1 MSTSFFY
8 RVQVVDLICGASTFR
23 DSCWTKLNQPSE
35 ATMIVTAA
43 VAEVAAVPREG
54 TTTAQ
59 ASRADQSA
67 PSDAPAGER

>member
-1 MSTSFFY
+1 
-8 RVQVVDLICGASTFR
+8 
-23 DSCWTKLNQPSE
+23 
-35 ATMIVTAA
+35 MIVTAA